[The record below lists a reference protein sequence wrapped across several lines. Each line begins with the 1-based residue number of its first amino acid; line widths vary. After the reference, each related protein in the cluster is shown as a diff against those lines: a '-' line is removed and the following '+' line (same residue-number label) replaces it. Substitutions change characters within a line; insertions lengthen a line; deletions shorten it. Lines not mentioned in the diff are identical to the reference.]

1 MVLGSPD
8 GLVLEQITQVNPMML
23 HVLGQVTK
31 VVTFDEASTK
41 ANLLVYSRRCKK
53 KFQHLEESTLARSS
67 STLIV
72 VEILTALAHVTGS

>member
-1 MVLGSPD
+1 VVLGSPD

-41 ANLLVYSRRCKK
+41 ANLLVYS
-53 KFQHLEESTLARSS
+53 
-67 STLIV
+67 
-72 VEILTALAHVTGS
+72 